1 MAGHDIIVI
10 GASAGGVEALREI
23 VKGLPADI
31 PASIF
36 VVLHLPS
43 DATSVL
49 PNILKRA
56 GQLPAR
62 HPKDRE
68 AIEPGRIY
76 VAKPDCH
83 LLVKRGYVRIVRGPK
98 ENSARPAI
106 DPLFRTAARYYSSR
120 VIGVVLSGTLDDWDI
135 GTDRHQIARRHCGR
149 SRPPG
154 RSLHRNADERA
165 RKRRG

>member
-10 GASAGGVEALREI
+10 GASAGGVEALREV

-56 GQLPAR
+56 GQLPAS

-68 AIEPGRIY
+68 AIKPGGFMWRSPI
-76 VAKPDCH
+76 
-83 LLVKRGYVRIVRGPK
+83 
-98 ENSARPAI
+98 AI
-106 DPLFRTAARYYSSR
+106 
-120 VIGVVLSGTLDDWDI
+120 
-135 GTDRHQIARRHCGR
+135 C
-149 SRPPG
+149 
-154 RSLHRNADERA
+154 
-165 RKRRG
+165 